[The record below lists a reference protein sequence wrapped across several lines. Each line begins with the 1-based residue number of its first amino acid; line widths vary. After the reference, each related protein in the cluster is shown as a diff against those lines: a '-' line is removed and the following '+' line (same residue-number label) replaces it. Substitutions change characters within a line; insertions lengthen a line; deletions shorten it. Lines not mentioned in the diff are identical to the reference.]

1 MINTTKS
8 IKETLQSL
16 LERNLV
22 DESFVE
28 DVRDALLLVDDDIDD
43 DIDDDRVYPIDVDVP
58 ELFEGTLE
66 ALETLN
72 IDVKKMRAG
81 TYYKQ

>member
-16 LERNLV
+16 LEQGHV
-22 DESFVE
+22 DEYFVE
-28 DVRDALLLVDDDIDD
+28 DVRDALLLVDNDE
-43 DIDDDRVYPIDVDVP
+43 DVP

-66 ALETLN
+66 ALETLE
-72 IDVKKMRAG
+72 IDVNKMREG

>member
-1 MINTTKS
+1 MINTLKS
-8 IKETLQSL
+8 IKEQLQSL
-16 LERNLV
+16 LERGHV

-28 DVRDALLLVDDDIDD
+28 DVRDALLLVDDD
-43 DIDDDRVYPIDVDVP
+43 VDVP

-66 ALETLN
+66 ALESLD

>member
-8 IKETLQSL
+8 IKEQLQSL

-22 DESFVE
+22 DETFVE
-28 DVRDALLLVDDDIDD
+28 DVRDALLLVDDDEG
-43 DIDDDRVYPIDVDVP
+43 VYPIDVDVP

-66 ALETLN
+66 ALESLD
-72 IDVKKMRAG
+72 IDVNKMRAG

>member
-8 IKETLQSL
+8 IKATLQSL
-16 LERNLV
+16 LERGLV
-22 DESFVE
+22 DETFVE
-28 DVRDALLLVDDDIDD
+28 DVRDALLLVEDDDYILDNIDD
-43 DIDDDRVYPIDVDVP
+43 MPIDVDVP
-58 ELFEGTLE
+58 ELFEGTLQ

>member
-1 MINTTKS
+1 MINTLKS
-8 IKETLQSL
+8 IKEQLQSL
-16 LERNLV
+16 LERGLV

-28 DVRDALLLVDDDIDD
+28 DVRDALLLVDDDN
-43 DIDDDRVYPIDVDVP
+43 DVP

-66 ALETLN
+66 AIESLD

>member
-1 MINTTKS
+1 MINTPKS
-8 IKETLQSL
+8 IKATLQSL
-16 LERNLV
+16 LERGLV

-28 DVRDALLLVDDDIDD
+28 DVRDMMLLVDDDN
-43 DIDDDRVYPIDVDVP
+43 DVP

-66 ALETLN
+66 ALESLD

>member
-8 IKETLQSL
+8 IKEQLQSL
-16 LERNLV
+16 LERGLV
-22 DESFVE
+22 DETFVE
-28 DVRDALLLVDDDIDD
+28 DVRDALLLVDDDDKD
-43 DIDDDRVYPIDVDVP
+43 YPIDVDVP

-72 IDVKKMRAG
+72 IDVNKMREG

>member
-8 IKETLQSL
+8 IKEQLQSL

-28 DVRDALLLVDDDIDD
+28 DVRDALLLVDDD
-43 DIDDDRVYPIDVDVP
+43 VDVP

-66 ALETLN
+66 ALESLD

-81 TYYKQ
+81 TYYDQ

>member
-8 IKETLQSL
+8 IKATLQSL

-28 DVRDALLLVDDDIDD
+28 DVRDALLLVDDDEE
-43 DIDDDRVYPIDVDVP
+43 VYPIDVDVP
-58 ELFEGTLE
+58 ELFEGTLQ
-66 ALETLN
+66 ALETLE
-72 IDVKKMRAG
+72 IDVNKMRAG

>member
-8 IKETLQSL
+8 IKATLQSL
-16 LERNLV
+16 LERGLV

-28 DVRDALLLVDDDIDD
+28 DVRDALLLVDDD
-43 DIDDDRVYPIDVDVP
+43 VDVP

-66 ALETLN
+66 ALESLD

-81 TYYKQ
+81 TYNKQ

>member
-1 MINTTKS
+1 MINTPKS
-8 IKETLQSL
+8 IKATLQSL
-16 LERNLV
+16 LERGLV
-22 DESFVE
+22 DETFVE
-28 DVRDALLLVDDDIDD
+28 DVRDMMLLVDDDIDD
-43 DIDDDRVYPIDVDVP
+43 EGVYPIDVDVP
-58 ELFEGTLE
+58 ELFEGTLQ

>member
-1 MINTTKS
+1 MINTLKS
-8 IKETLQSL
+8 IKEQLQSL
-16 LERNLV
+16 LERGLV

-28 DVRDALLLVDDDIDD
+28 DVRDALLLVDDDN
-43 DIDDDRVYPIDVDVP
+43 DVP

-66 ALETLN
+66 ALESLD
-72 IDVKKMRAG
+72 IDVKKMREG

>member
-16 LERNLV
+16 LEQGHV
-22 DESFVE
+22 DETFVE
-28 DVRDALLLVDDDIDD
+28 DVRDALLLVVDDN
-43 DIDDDRVYPIDVDVP
+43 VDVP

-66 ALETLN
+66 ALETLE
-72 IDVKKMRAG
+72 IDVNKMRAG

>member
-8 IKETLQSL
+8 IKEQLQSL
-16 LERNLV
+16 LERGLV

-43 DIDDDRVYPIDVDVP
+43 EGVYPIDVDVP
-58 ELFEGTLE
+58 ELFEGTLQ
-66 ALETLN
+66 ALESLD

-81 TYYKQ
+81 TYYEQ

>member
-28 DVRDALLLVDDDIDD
+28 DVRDALLLVDDDEV
-43 DIDDDRVYPIDVDVP
+43 VYPIDVDAP

-66 ALETLN
+66 ALETLE
-72 IDVKKMRAG
+72 IDVNKMRAG

>member
-8 IKETLQSL
+8 IKEQLQSL
-16 LERNLV
+16 LERGLV

-43 DIDDDRVYPIDVDVP
+43 EGVYPIDVDVP

-66 ALETLN
+66 ALESLD

>member
-1 MINTTKS
+1 MINTLKS
-8 IKETLQSL
+8 IKEQLQSL
-16 LERNLV
+16 LERGLV

-28 DVRDALLLVDDDIDD
+28 DVRDALLLVDDDK
-43 DIDDDRVYPIDVDVP
+43 DVP

-66 ALETLN
+66 ALESLD
-72 IDVKKMRAG
+72 IDVKKMREG

>member
-8 IKETLQSL
+8 IKATLQSL
-16 LERNLV
+16 LERGLV

-28 DVRDALLLVDDDIDD
+28 DVRDALLLVDDDID
-43 DIDDDRVYPIDVDVP
+43 VP
-58 ELFEGTLE
+58 ELFEGTLQ
-66 ALETLN
+66 ALESLD

>member
-1 MINTTKS
+1 MINTLKS
-8 IKETLQSL
+8 IKATLQSL
-16 LERNLV
+16 LERGHV

-28 DVRDALLLVDDDIDD
+28 DVRDALLLVDDDID
-43 DIDDDRVYPIDVDVP
+43 VP
-58 ELFEGTLE
+58 ELFEGTLQ
-66 ALETLN
+66 ALESLD

>member
-16 LERNLV
+16 LEQGHV
-22 DESFVE
+22 DETFVE
-28 DVRDALLLVDDDIDD
+28 DVRDALLLVVDDN
-43 DIDDDRVYPIDVDVP
+43 VDVP

-66 ALETLN
+66 ALETLD
-72 IDVKKMRAG
+72 IDVMKMRAG

>member
-16 LERNLV
+16 LEQGHV
-22 DESFVE
+22 DEYFVE
-28 DVRDALLLVDDDIDD
+28 DVRDALLLVDNID
-43 DIDDDRVYPIDVDVP
+43 DVP

-66 ALETLN
+66 ALETLE
-72 IDVKKMRAG
+72 IDVNKMRAG

>member
-1 MINTTKS
+1 MINTMKS
-8 IKETLQSL
+8 IKATLQSL

-22 DESFVE
+22 DETFVE
-28 DVRDALLLVDDDIDD
+28 DVRDALLLVDDDEG
-43 DIDDDRVYPIDVDVP
+43 VYPIDVDVP

-66 ALETLN
+66 ALETLD

>member
-1 MINTTKS
+1 MINTLKS
-8 IKETLQSL
+8 IKEQLQSL
-16 LERNLV
+16 LERGLV

-28 DVRDALLLVDDDIDD
+28 DVRDALLLVDDD
-43 DIDDDRVYPIDVDVP
+43 VDVP

-66 ALETLN
+66 ALESLD

>member
-1 MINTTKS
+1 MINTLKN
-8 IKETLQSL
+8 IKEQLQSL
-16 LERNLV
+16 LERGLV

-28 DVRDALLLVDDDIDD
+28 DVRDALLLVDDDK
-43 DIDDDRVYPIDVDVP
+43 DVP

-66 ALETLN
+66 ALESLD

>member
-1 MINTTKS
+1 MINTLKS
-8 IKETLQSL
+8 IKEQLQSL
-16 LERNLV
+16 LERGHV

-28 DVRDALLLVDDDIDD
+28 DVRDALLLVDDDID
-43 DIDDDRVYPIDVDVP
+43 VP
-58 ELFEGTLE
+58 ELFEGTLQ
-66 ALETLN
+66 ALESLD

>member
-8 IKETLQSL
+8 IKEQLQSL
-16 LERNLV
+16 LERGLV

-28 DVRDALLLVDDDIDD
+28 DVRDALLLVDDDEG
-43 DIDDDRVYPIDVDVP
+43 VYPIDVDVP
-58 ELFEGTLE
+58 ELFEGTLQ

>member
-1 MINTTKS
+1 MINTLKS
-8 IKETLQSL
+8 IKEQLQSL
-16 LERNLV
+16 LERGLV

-28 DVRDALLLVDDDIDD
+28 DVRDALLLVDDDK
-43 DIDDDRVYPIDVDVP
+43 DVP

-66 ALETLN
+66 ALESLD

>member
-1 MINTTKS
+1 MINTLKS
-8 IKETLQSL
+8 IKEQLQSL
-16 LERNLV
+16 LERGLV

-28 DVRDALLLVDDDIDD
+28 DVRDALLLVDD
-43 DIDDDRVYPIDVDVP
+43 DVDVP

>member
-8 IKETLQSL
+8 IKEQLQSL

-28 DVRDALLLVDDDIDD
+28 DVRDALLLVDDDDYRLDNID
-43 DIDDDRVYPIDVDVP
+43 DVP

-66 ALETLN
+66 ALESLD

-81 TYYKQ
+81 TYYDQ

>member
-8 IKETLQSL
+8 IKEQLQSL

-28 DVRDALLLVDDDIDD
+28 DVRDALLLVDDDDYRLDNIDD
-43 DIDDDRVYPIDVDVP
+43 MPIDVDVP

-72 IDVKKMRAG
+72 IDVNKMRAG